1 MNDLRRGSNAQ
12 ATGLRGAAQSGR
24 ECKKAHSHQNLV
36 IWLARRR
43 TQRFENL
50 AGRVGSRFGKAT
62 IPRDFWRPDLPPRS
76 ALTDL
81 APPFEQRGTLGLGAA
96 QAELHAAL
104 LAPLCSVAP
113 KYFYDTLGSR
123 LFDAITAL
131 PEYYPTRTE
140 ASIVQTHATDI
151 AKAVGTGTTLIDLGA
166 GNCAKGAALFEALSP
181 RAYWAVDISAD
192 FLKEALARLKGL
204 FPRIAMEGI
213 GTDFSQ
219 GLALPEALA
228 DERRVLFYAGSSIG
242 NFTPRD
248 ATTFLAGL
256 APQVRGGGLLI
267 GVDWRKAEPTM
278 VAAYDDSLGVTAAFN
293 RNVLLNINRILSSNF
308 APQDWEH
315 VALFNAQHSRIEM
328 HLEARRAVHVAWPG
342 GERRFA
348 QGERIHTE
356 NSYKYTAE
364 AFNALLR
371 DAGFTPAKH
380 WTDAGEQFGV
390 VWATA

>member
-1 MNDLRRGSNAQ
+1 M
-12 ATGLRGAAQSGR
+12 
-24 ECKKAHSHQNLV
+24 
-36 IWLARRR
+36 
-43 TQRFENL
+43 
-50 AGRVGSRFGKAT
+50 
-62 IPRDFWRPDLPPRS
+62 PRHFWRPDLPRS
-76 ALTDL
+76 PDPTAATS
-81 APPFEQRGTLGLGAA
+81 PFEQRDSLGPEAA

-104 LAPLCSVAP
+104 LAPVCSVAP

-140 ASIVQTHATDI
+140 ASIVQAHKADI
-151 AKAVGTGTTLIDLGA
+151 AEAVGAGTTLIDLGA
-166 GNCAKGAALFEALSP
+166 GNCAKGAALFEALAP
-181 RAYWAVDISAD
+181 RAYLAVDISVE
-192 FLKEALARLKGL
+192 FLKEALTRLQGQY
-204 FPRIAMEGI
+204 PGIAMEGL

-219 GLALPEALA
+219 GLALPEAMA

-242 NFTPRD
+242 NFTPQQ
-248 ATTFLAGL
+248 ACAFLARL

-267 GVDWRKAEPTM
+267 GVDWRKAEHTM

-293 RNVLLNINRILSSNF
+293 RNVLLNINRLLGSNF

-315 VALFNAQHSRIEM
+315 VALFNAQLSRIEM
-328 HLEARRAVHVAWPG
+328 HLEARWAVQVAWPG

-356 NSYKYTAE
+356 NSYKYTPE

-371 DAGFTPAKH
+371 EADFTPAKS